1 MKEDQKLDIDKLK
14 KLYNQKV
21 NVLDYLRKK
30 KKKNYNDEQE
40 IRLSYELQAGVYIKE
55 ISNKNFAEKNIKFC
69 K

>member
-40 IRLSYELQAGVYIKE
+40 IRLSYELQAGVYIK
-55 ISNKNFAEKNIKFC
+55 
-69 K
+69 